1 MIGLIA
7 VSVGFDKTPLTIDME
22 IARFVNRRIERGN
35 LNVFCYSNESINY
48 YLTDVIQTLYKVD
61 NSDKMDHIISANIGA
76 TAFSLS
82 TILKNKEFL
91 YEIDLSKNI
100 VHEMNITF
108 KKIKEFLKENRSNHS
123 FYLKIKKGE

>member
-91 YEIDLSKNI
+91 
-100 VHEMNITF
+100 
-108 KKIKEFLKENRSNHS
+108 KENRYNHS
-123 FYLKIKKGE
+123 FYMKIKKGE